1 MLAHPLR
8 ARLLGEA
15 AVERPVDRDR
25 AGCHLDTNTGA
36 TSYHLRKLAS
46 VGLVEETGE
55 GRGRER
61 WWRPTTQMHEW
72 NDDVTEGDPDA
83 TASAGWLR
91 EHYVRSFVEAA
102 DRWLSNHD
110 AWPIEWRRLA
120 GSSDFTMALTTAELD
135 SLMNELWAVVMRVD
149 AESTAAAAEEAAG
162 RRGADELRPNPAT
175 SSHGNASPSTCTAS
189 PKVSD
194 PDEPRRPCRQVA
206 LPPPARPALAAGGL
220 PDPDHACC
228 CRCRAGCR

>member
-1 MLAHPLR
+1 MTETPPPATSIRLSAEAIKVLAHPLR
-8 ARLLGEA
+8 ARLLSKLRKNGPATATALA
-15 AVERPVDRDR
+15 AE
-25 AGCHLDTNTGA
+25 LETNTGA

-61 WWRPTTQMHEW
+61 WWRSTTQMHEW
-72 NDDVTEGDPDA
+72 TDEVTEGDPDA

-135 SLMNELWAVVMRVD
+135 SLMQELWAVVMRVD
-149 AESTAAAAEEAAG
+149 AESTAAAAQEAGDVASEPG
-162 RRGADELRPNPAT
+162 DINSRQRISIYLHRFPESERP
-175 SSHGNASPSTCTAS
+175 
-189 PKVSD
+189 
-194 PDEPRRPCRQVA
+194 R
-206 LPPPARPALAAGGL
+206 
-220 PDPDHACC
+220 
-228 CRCRAGCR
+228 